1 MDYVAVCAHV
11 VIGAVHIL
19 SLQVTC
25 LLIQLRVCWAL
36 FLLLSLRLVVVSL
49 VLARN
54 AYRYDFKCR
63 VHQLALISLSL
74 FGNDHG
80 ELLVPLLA
88 VLTTQDL
95 GVGFSTTSQ

>member
-1 MDYVAVCAHV
+1 MAVCAYV

-36 FLLLSLRLVVVSL
+36 FLLLSLLLVVVSP
-49 VLARN
+49 VLARS

-80 ELLVPLLA
+80 ELLVSLLP

-95 GVGFSTTSQ
+95 GVGFSTTSP

>member
-1 MDYVAVCAHV
+1 MAVCAYV

-36 FLLLSLRLVVVSL
+36 FLLLSLRLVVVSP
-49 VLARN
+49 VLARS

-80 ELLVPLLA
+80 ELLVSLLA

-95 GVGFSTTSQ
+95 EVGFSTTSP

>member
-1 MDYVAVCAHV
+1 MGYVAVCAHV

-25 LLIQLRVCWAL
+25 LLIQFRVCWAL

-49 VLARN
+49 VLARSAN
-54 AYRYDFKCR
+54 RYDFKCP

-88 VLTTQDL
+88 VLTTEDL
-95 GVGFSTTSQ
+95 GVGFSTTSP